1 MSSILTVSQLNRYLA
16 SRIKSDIKLK
26 GIALKGELSNCV
38 INQRSGHAYFSV
50 KDEAAVIRGVMFSS
64 NVKRLSFSPSNG
76 MKVLVAGDVTV
87 YERDG
92 ILQITAMEISKLG
105 EGEIKHDLDRLKK
118 KLLEMGI
125 FDPAVKKRI
134 PVLPRKIAVVTSAT
148 GAALQDII
156 NVISRRCP
164 IVKLEVFPCQVQ
176 GEGAP
181 DSIAYSL
188 ARADSSEADTIIL
201 GRGGGSDEDLMAF
214 NTEKAVMAVYNCNT
228 PVISAVGHEVDTSLA
243 DHAAD
248 LRAPTPSAAAELA
261 VPDMAEL
268 VGTVNYMQQRLDRAI
283 DKKLSGSE
291 QRVFELESRLKL
303 CSPALTVLDEQKK
316 LEALSFRL
324 ENTVKKKVE
333 NEVLLVE
340 RYAAQLSAL
349 SPFNILDRGYSI
361 TLKNN
366 NAVSAS
372 ALSAG
377 DLVSIRFSDGQAL
390 AEVKQVD
397 KNEI

>member
-1 MSSILTVSQLNRYLA
+1 
-16 SRIKSDIKLK
+16 
-26 GIALKGELSNCV
+26 
-38 INQRSGHAYFSV
+38 
-50 KDEAAVIRGVMFSS
+50 
-64 NVKRLSFSPSNG
+64 
-76 MKVLVAGDVTV
+76 
-87 YERDG
+87 
-92 ILQITAMEISKLG
+92 
-105 EGEIKHDLDRLKK
+105 
-118 KLLEMGI
+118 MGI

-176 GEGAP
+176 GEAAP

-303 CSPALTVLDEQKK
+303 CSPALSVLDEQKK

-349 SPFNILDRGYSI
+349 SPFNILERGYSI